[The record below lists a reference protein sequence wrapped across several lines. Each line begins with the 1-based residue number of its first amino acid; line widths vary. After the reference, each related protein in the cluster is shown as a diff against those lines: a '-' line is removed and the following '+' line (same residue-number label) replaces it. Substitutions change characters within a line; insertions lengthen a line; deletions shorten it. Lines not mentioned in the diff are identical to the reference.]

1 MNVKDNMTMTILIF
15 HYYPILFVGAEI
27 APLSGWP
34 AFSIEN
40 FESPGAY
47 VSTTNFYTELV
58 IGGHES
64 TAVCEFFRK
73 KESNDN

>member
-15 HYYPILFVGAEI
+15 HIFHFVGAEI

-64 TAVCEFFRK
+64 TLVCEFFRK
-73 KESNDN
+73 QR